1 MRSQRGHA
9 LILTTILGIMALG
22 AWAMAFLT
30 TRDLVRVEK
39 SVAQRE
45 LRDESVTRALATGVK
60 LLRTGTP
67 EDDTYACIVNVPAEV
82 GEHNCTLQFDKQ
94 ENERWSVE
102 ARIST
107 EDEIAS
113 LPPVPSTFEE

>member
-1 MRSQRGHA
+1 MKGERGHA
-9 LILTTILGIMALG
+9 LILTTILGIMALA

-39 SVAQRE
+39 SVAQRA
-45 LRDESVTRALATGVK
+45 LRDESVTRAMATGVK

-67 EDDTYACIVNVPAEV
+67 EADTYACIVNLPAAE
-82 GEHNCTLQFDKQ
+82 GEHNCTLRFDKQ
-94 ENERWSVE
+94 EGERWSVE
-102 ARIST
+102 AYMST
-107 EDEIAS
+107 EDELVS